1 MLYQA
6 ELSRHERYLLRVYKK
21 RYWFKGM
28 KISISGI
35 RGVYGTDFFPHDVI
49 RFCDGFSKLI
59 KNGKC
64 VIGRDTRTTGE
75 MIEKLVSATL
85 LEKGI
90 DVQILG
96 VTPTPVVFRKAREL
110 GAGIVITSSH
120 NPLEWNGLKFIIE
133 GRGITEKELEIVK
146 NERNSNR
153 PKLGKE
159 SIGISN
165 YDKPQLITH
174 QLEVIGKLE
183 QEKYV
188 TVDIG
193 GGSAKYVA
201 PELLKEIGCQVT
213 TINDELGTCT
223 RGPDPTTDELTEL
236 INKTKQV
243 GFAFD
248 LDSDRMILVMNGK
261 KKSSDITLGLGV
273 VKAIKLGIKKFVL
286 SLDSSIAVEKY
297 ITNHGG
303 KVWRSKVGEANVIQK
318 MIENDAEAGGEGS
331 SGGFI
336 LKKFNMCRDGLLT
349 SGLIASMIGDETIQN
364 DIEFFESFSQ
374 IRDKISVESNLHDR
388 LISEIAERIGTK
400 YEINQLDGIKIEIN
414 ENTWSLIRK
423 SNTED
428 IIRISTESNDK
439 QLLEKVQKEMIE
451 IVNDCHEQIK

>member
-35 RGVYGTDFFPHDVI
+35 RGVYGTDFFPQDVI

-133 GRGITEKELEIVK
+133 GRGITEKELEVVK

-165 YDKPQLITH
+165 YVSDAV
-174 QLEVIGKLE
+174 EVIGKLE

-193 GGSAKYVA
+193 GGSAKCVA

-388 LISEIAERIGTK
+388 LISEIAERVGTK

>member
-35 RGVYGTDFFPHDVI
+35 RGVYGTDFFPQDVI

-153 PKLGKE
+153 AKLGKE

-165 YDKPQLITH
+165 YVSDAVK
-174 QLEVIGKLE
+174 VIGKLE

-388 LISEIAERIGTK
+388 LISEIAERVGTK

>member
-35 RGVYGTDFFPHDVI
+35 RGVYGTDFFPQDVI

-153 PKLGKE
+153 SKLGKE

-165 YDKPQLITH
+165 YVSDAVK
-174 QLEVIGKLE
+174 VIGKLK

-388 LISEIAERIGTK
+388 LISEIAERVGTK

>member
-35 RGVYGTDFFPHDVI
+35 RGVYGTDFFPQDVI

-133 GRGITEKELEIVK
+133 GRGITEKELEVVK

-165 YDKPQLITH
+165 YVSDAVK
-174 QLEVIGKLE
+174 VIGKLE

-388 LISEIAERIGTK
+388 LISEIAERVGTK